1 MRNPKEHVRN
11 TRKSPSEGKKRK
23 QMIQLK
29 KRKKINRHRSWH
41 RSWHRSRHRSW
52 RRSRRRSRRRSWR
65 APLEKEFGDSAAE
78 LVAT

>member
-1 MRNPKEHVRN
+1 MQTHGGILRNRKEHVRN
-11 TRKSPSEGKKRK
+11 TRKSPSEEKKRK

-41 RSWHRSRHRSW
+41 RSWHRSRHRS
-52 RRSRRRSRRRSWR
+52 RRRSWR